1 VIQRDEGWVMKTIQA
16 SMVAAVMLG
25 GLRAQVLAAP
35 DDTLGVAHMSA
46 VVATDGT
53 FVANKSSGVIGS
65 AKTAGG
71 TYTIQFRREVTN
83 CTYVASL
90 GDTGTA
96 LPPVGS
102 ALVALSGTNSS
113 TVFVETVNPAGA
125 LADASFHL
133 IVFCAR

>member
-1 VIQRDEGWVMKTIQA
+1 LDDSK
-16 SMVAAVMLG
+16 L
-25 GLRAQVLAAP
+25 VLAAA

-53 FVANKSSGVIGS
+53 FVANKSSGVLSS

-71 TYTIQFRREVTN
+71 TDTVQFRRDVAN

-102 ALVALSGTNSS
+102 ALVSLSGASPS

-125 LADASFHL
+125 LTDASFHL
-133 IVFCAR
+133 AVFCAR